1 MVRDITEYDPER
13 ALWIAGAY
21 AEAEMTMKELADEYP
36 KVIPGVLWIRRWRGQ
51 HPEFDMLMME
61 AERCRAEILADE
73 IIKISD
79 DPDRIAAA
87 AGNAIKSRQWMAAR
101 LDRKRYGSETTV
113 KQEISGII
121 THDHLHALTD
131 DQLMSIAAGHVID
144 GEATRTATEPAAITH
159 KRT

>member
-1 MVRDITEYDPER
+1 MSEDLREYDPER

-21 AEAEMTMKELADEYP
+21 AEAELTMKELADLYP
-36 KVIPGVLWIRRWRGQ
+36 DIIPGVLCVRRWRDQ
-51 HPEFDMLMME
+51 HPDFNMLMLE

-79 DPDRIAAA
+79 DGDRVAAA
-87 AGNAIKSRQWMAAR
+87 AANAIKSRQWMAAR

-113 KQEISGII
+113 KQEISGSI
-121 THDHLHALTD
+121 THEHLHQLTD
-131 DQLMSIAAGHVID
+131 EQLMAIAAGHIID
-144 GEATRTATEPAAITH
+144 GESTRTAIEPAAITH